1 MSCLTLEAKDP
12 GTTRD
17 IYLKDLFSG
26 LILNGIFVAILAF
39 VSTPVKITVTRRN
52 TKAPAYA
59 RRKIKVPLIDKS
71 NQILYLVKNNK
82 DTRIKSLFV

>member
-39 VSTPVKITVTRRN
+39 VSTPVKIAVTRRRI
-52 TKAPAYA
+52 KA
-59 RRKIKVPLIDKS
+59 PLIDKS